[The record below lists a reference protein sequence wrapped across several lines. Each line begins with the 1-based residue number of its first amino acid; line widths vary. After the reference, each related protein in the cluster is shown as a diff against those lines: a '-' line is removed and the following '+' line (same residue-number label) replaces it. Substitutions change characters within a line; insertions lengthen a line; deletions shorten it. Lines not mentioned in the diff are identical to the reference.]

1 MCHSTSEDI
10 DISMTKFLG
19 TYIWVTLAGAI
30 IAIIGTFIAIM
41 YRRKRKLQ
49 RKEQHDLETVK
60 GNNTKKPSTYASVG
74 SGKPTSRDRIRRAW
88 AWLNKD
94 AHALGLAASI
104 TISLGIGTI
113 LFSILYPAF
122 ASYAHNDNDI

>member
-1 MCHSTSEDI
+1 
-10 DISMTKFLG
+10 MTRFLD

-30 IAIIGTFIAIM
+30 IAIVGTFIAIM

-49 RKEQHDLETVK
+49 RKKQHDLETVK
-60 GNNTKKPSTYASVG
+60 GNNNTKKSSAYVSVG
-74 SGKPTSRDRIRRAW
+74 SGTPTLRNRIRRAW

-122 ASYAHNDNDI
+122 ASYVYNDNDI